1 MKNRPRILFAGL
13 YHETHT
19 FLEGVTGW
27 NDFAV
32 LRGDQMLAAKG
43 DSSPLGGAL
52 AAAAELNW
60 EVVPALNVHALPS
73 ALVAD
78 EVFTNF
84 WNEFRVAAAA
94 ELKRG
99 LDGIYLVLHGA
110 MTCESIPDVD
120 GEFLERL
127 AALPGAR
134 GVPVFGV
141 FDLHANFSARMAA
154 NANGL
159 VGYRENPHTDARASA
174 IRAVKLLDRALST
187 GQRPKMFFA
196 HPPIVWP
203 PTGTA
208 TNADPMKSLLL
219 LARSLEKDHPAF
231 WDVSVVGGFAFAD
244 THETGVSFAITTT
257 GANAQAEAALD
268 ELCARALE
276 LAPLG
281 NVIEEPVAEVLRR
294 IPRESVGL
302 TVLAEPSDN
311 IGGGAPGDGTG
322 LLRALIEHGA
332 QNAAVCLCDAD
343 AVEHLRQLRTG
354 DRTTLP
360 LGGRGSRLDA
370 GPLKLE
376 VELLTFTN
384 GRFELEDK
392 QSHLAASS
400 GDWFDMGPCAV
411 VRHRGITILLT
422 SNRTPPMD
430 LGQWRHVG
438 LPPEKFSIIGVKAAV
453 AHRRAYDLIAARHY
467 WVDTPGPCTSHLA
480 ALPYH
485 KLRRPIYPLD
495 PMKEMLPQQVIV
507 SHLEPSL

>member
-1 MKNRPRILFAGL
+1 MNHRPRILVAGL
-13 YHETHT
+13 YHETNT
-19 FLEGVTGW
+19 FLEDITSWKEFLVR
-27 NDFAV
+27 
-32 LRGDQMLAAKG
+32 RGDEMLAAKG

-52 AAAAELNW
+52 AAAAELDW

-73 ALVAD
+73 ALAAD
-78 EVFTNF
+78 EVFTRF
-84 WNEFRVAAAA
+84 WEEFHATTTA

-110 MTCESIPDVD
+110 MTCASIPDVE

-127 AALPGAR
+127 AALPGAQ

-141 FDLHANFSARMAA
+141 FDLHANFTARMAA
-154 NANGL
+154 HSHGL
-159 VGYRENPHTDARASA
+159 VAYRENPHTDARASA
-174 IRAVKLLDRALST
+174 IRAAHLLDRAVRT
-187 GQRPKMFFA
+187 GQQPKMFFA

-208 TNADPMKSLLL
+208 SNADPMRSLLT
-219 LARSLEKDHPAF
+219 LARSLETRHPEF
-231 WDVSVVGGFAFAD
+231 WAVNVAAGFSFAD
-244 THETGVSFAITTT
+244 TPDTGVSFTIATT
-257 GANAQAEAALD
+257 GPETQAQAALA
-268 ELCARALE
+268 ELCACAFK

-281 NVIEEPVAEVLRR
+281 NVIEQPVADVLQR
-294 IPRESVGL
+294 IPREAAGL

-322 LLRALIEHGA
+322 LLRALIGYDA
-332 QNAAVCLCDAD
+332 QNAAVCLRDSDAI
-343 AVEHLRQLRTG
+343 EHLRLLRPG
-354 DRTTLP
+354 DRATIA

-376 VELLTFTN
+376 VELLTLTG

-411 VRHRGITILLT
+411 VRHRGVTIFLT

-453 AHRRAYDLIAARHY
+453 AHRRAYDPIAARHY

-480 ALPYH
+480 ALPYR

-495 PMKEMLPQQVIV
+495 PLTQLNLNRAQR
-507 SHLEPSL
+507 H

>member
-27 NDFAV
+27 NDFTV
-32 LRGDQMLAAKG
+32 LRGDQMLAARG

-52 AAAAELNW
+52 EAVVELNW
-60 EVVPALNVHALPS
+60 EIVPTLNLHALPS

-78 EVFTNF
+78 EVFANF
-84 WNEFRVAAAA
+84 WDEFRVAATA
-94 ELKRG
+94 ELTRG
-99 LDGIYLVLHGA
+99 IDGIYLVLHGA

-127 AALPGAR
+127 AGLPGAK

-141 FDLHANFSARMAA
+141 FDLHANFTPRMAA
-154 NANGL
+154 HANGL
-159 VGYRENPHTDARASA
+159 VGYRENPHTDARESA
-174 IRAVKLLDRALST
+174 VRAVHLLDRALST

-208 TNADPMKSLLL
+208 TNADPMKSLLR
-219 LARSLEKDHPAF
+219 LARSLEKRNPEF
-231 WDVSVVGGFAFAD
+231 WEISVVGGFAFAD
-244 THETGVSFAITTT
+244 TPETGVSFAITTS
-257 GANAQAEAALD
+257 GAGAQAEAALD
-268 ELCARALE
+268 ELCACAIE
-276 LAPLG
+276 LATLG

-294 IPRESVGL
+294 VPREAAGL

-322 LLRALIEHGA
+322 LLRALIEHDA
-332 QNAAVCLCDAD
+332 QNAAVCLCDSG
-343 AVEHLRQLRTG
+343 AVEHLRVLRPG
-354 DRTTLP
+354 ERVTLA

-370 GPLKLE
+370 GPCKLE
-376 VELLTFTN
+376 VELLTLTD

-392 QSHLAASS
+392 QSHLASSS
-400 GDWFDMGPCAV
+400 GDWFDMGLCAV

-438 LPPEKFSIIGVKAAV
+438 LAPEKFSLIGVKAAV

-467 WVDTPGPCTSHLA
+467 WVDTPGPCSSRLA
-480 ALPYH
+480 ALPYR
-485 KLRRPIYPLD
+485 KLHRPIYPLD
-495 PMKEMLPQQVIV
+495 PLDELKFNEFRTN
-507 SHLEPSL
+507 

>member
-1 MKNRPRILFAGL
+1 MSLRPRILFAGL
-13 YHETHT
+13 YHETHS
-19 FLEGVTGW
+19 FLEGLTGW
-27 NDFAV
+27 KDFSV
-32 LRGDQMLAAKG
+32 QRGDEMLGAKG

-52 AAAAELNW
+52 AAAAELDW
-60 EVVPALNVHALPS
+60 EVVPVLNVHTLPG

-78 EVFTNF
+78 EVFTRF
-84 WNEFRVAAAA
+84 WDEFRLVTTA

-110 MTCESIPDVD
+110 MACESIPDAD

-127 AALPGAR
+127 AALPVAQ

-141 FDLHANFSARMAA
+141 FDLHANFTARMAKH
-154 NANGL
+154 ANGL
-159 VGYRENPHTDARASA
+159 VGYRENPHTDARESA
-174 IRAVKLLDRALST
+174 VRAVHLLDRALRT
-187 GQRPKMFFA
+187 GQRSKMFFA

-219 LARSLEKDHPAF
+219 LARSLENRHPEF
-231 WDVSVVGGFAFAD
+231 WEISVVGGFAFAD
-244 THETGVSFAITTT
+244 TPETGVSFGIITTGT
-257 GANAQAEAALD
+257 DEQAEAALA
-268 ELCARALE
+268 ELCACALE

-281 NVIEEPVAEVLRR
+281 NVMEEPVAEVLLR
-294 IPRESVGL
+294 IPADAAGL

-322 LLRALIEHGA
+322 LLRALLEHNA
-332 QNAAVCLCDAD
+332 QNAAVCLCDSV
-343 AVEHLRQLRTG
+343 AVEHLRLLRLG
-354 DRTTLP
+354 DRVTLA

-376 VELLTFTN
+376 VELLKLTD

-392 QSHLAASS
+392 QSHLAAAS
-400 GDWFDMGPCAV
+400 GDWFDMGSCAV

-453 AHRRAYDLIAARHY
+453 AHRRAYDPIAARHY
-467 WVDTPGPCTSHLA
+467 WVDTPGPCTSRLD
-480 ALPYH
+480 ALPYR

-495 PMKEMLPQQVIV
+495 PIDELKFNGAKLTTD
-507 SHLEPSL
+507 H